1 MSQDNSSSEYFS
13 PSTTPIPTSNVV
25 KLYLVQAKLTAQDIS
40 QLFSLAEMH
49 NLRVSKSRNSKSDS
63 TKLQLCSASEDA
75 DIIITNVRMR
85 KRLERHIDWDLAKE
99 KAIVTPEW
107 LRNSVQQRTI
117 LPCGDYAALRELKQT
132 TIQSCPDSDDDT
144 NHEEGSGVDSLASR
158 TESKQLAE
166 KSKAH
171 YTSRYACLRPCPMV
185 CPNQGLVQQLGIIR
199 RSRELEGKDTSAL
212 SYERSISVGLSL
224 IHSGISVPYLFT
236 SLSPQGDC
244 LEVGGSLKASKYRG
258 KKLSQRYY
266 LMMGKPSRSHQ
277 PSRQISEYVTNGKI
291 KESQT
296 IAASSR
302 FKSLSEFT
310 TIYGIGAATARKLY
324 DSFGLRTIEDLENHY
339 ASHEPPPLSNR
350 FPNEERQINTPA
362 PALSIRAALA
372 LRTDLNEKIPR
383 AEVDLMH
390 EIVMREVE
398 RLRPGCMSTIVGGY
412 RRGKAESKDVD
423 IVITHPTLT
432 SGSDQVTG
440 IGEELVNRLYARG
453 LITHVMHL
461 SGFHPPDVLRTSNW
475 DSLAKVLTVFIL
487 PPEACGAGSRRIH
500 RRLDLIFAAPET
512 YWTAITGWTGSK
524 MFERDLRL
532 WAKVERCVCSFTE
545 VGAPGSPGAR
555 DSKQYFPRS
564 EQEVFDILG
573 LEWIDPTL
581 RNADS

>member
-1 MSQDNSSSEYFS
+1 MSQDNSSSEYLSS
-13 PSTTPIPTSNVV
+13 PSTPIPSSDVV
-25 KLYLVQAKLTAQDIS
+25 KLYLVQAKLTAQEIS

-49 NLRVSKSRNSKSDS
+49 NLRVSKSRNSSSDSNS
-63 TKLQLCSASEDA
+63 TKLQLCPASEDA

-85 KRLERHIDWDLAKE
+85 RRLERHIDWNLAKQ

-107 LRNSVQQRTI
+107 LRDSVQQRTI
-117 LPCGDYAALRELKQT
+117 LPCGDYAALRELKET

-144 NHEEGSGVDSLASR
+144 DQEGSSTSSCA
-158 TESKQLAE
+158 ESNTNTHHSSCAE
-166 KSKAH
+166 PKTNAH
-171 YTSRYACLRPCPMV
+171 YTSRYACLRPCPLV

-212 SYERSISVGLSL
+212 SYERSISVIKAYPHRLTASRLAEVSELPSIGEKTLS
-224 IHSGISVPYLFT
+224 
-236 SLSPQGDC
+236 
-244 LEVGGSLKASKYRG
+244 K
-258 KKLSQRYY
+258 
-266 LMMGKPSRSHQ
+266 
-277 PSRQISEYVTNGKI
+277 ISEYVTDGKI
-291 KESQT
+291 RESQT

-302 FKSLSEFT
+302 YKSLFEFT

-324 DSFGLRTIEDLENHY
+324 DSFGLRTIDDLEEHY
-339 ASHEPPPLSNR
+339 ASHDSLPLSHNR
-350 FPNEERQINTPA
+350 FPNEERRINTPA
-362 PALSIRAALA
+362 PVLSIRAALA

-383 AEVDLMH
+383 AEVDLIH
-390 EIVMREVE
+390 DIVMGELE
-398 RLRPGCMSTIVGGY
+398 KLRHGCLSTIVGGY
-412 RRGKAESKDVD
+412 RRGKTESNDVD

-432 SGSDQVTG
+432 SGSNQVKG
-440 IGEELVNRLYARG
+440 LGEELVNLLYARG

-461 SGFHPPDVLRTSNW
+461 SGFHPPDALRTSNW
-475 DSLAKVLTVFIL
+475 DTLEKALTVFIL
-487 PPEACGAGSRRIH
+487 PPEACSAGSRPIH
-500 RRLDLIFAAPET
+500 RRLDLIFAAPEA

-532 WAKVERCVCSFTE
+532 WAKLERGMKFDSSGITRR
-545 VGAPGSPGAR
+545 R